1 MRKCHLYFMITLA
14 GLLLVAAMAAHS
26 VLLAASEEAR
36 LRQRA
41 EWVARLG
48 LSDLC
53 LFTDAR
59 YARHPVMADLH
70 TPFQDYPF
78 AFEHFPSGSILG
90 VPPHLRGVFSWRG
103 QVSHAMD

>member
-1 MRKCHLYFMITLA
+1 MRKCHIFLVCMVLA
-14 GLLLVAAMAAHS
+14 LMGVVMMVVHS
-26 VLLAASEEAR
+26 AVLEGSEEAGKKAR
-36 LRQRA
+36 G
-41 EWVARLG
+41 EWVGKLG

-59 YARHPVMADLH
+59 YSRHPVMADLH

-90 VPPHLRGVFSWRG
+90 VPPHLRGERSW
-103 QVSHAMD
+103 